1 MFIDTME
8 ENSVDKVGKGGRP
21 KGKTAIELGEVLS
34 VSRRTGSK
42 LPDKLPSSSPTP
54 STVGPGTGSTT
65 PSGTRTSD
73 RAGLYLLKK
82 TIGQFSFSK
91 LPKNLAILQR
101 FLDIYGE
108 TQSEK
113 AAVKQ
118 TASELKDV
126 WKHHFGLKLV
136 YGVESDGDDEIVS
149 EAIKLVVM
157 DNKIENKILNL
168 YRDYHKL
175 ELENRRKDRTKGKSF
190 ELKQKTFLEETLDTP
205 MNLAKRDSWSIFEKS
220 GILDWKEDFTHLE
233 NQLAKDQKGGVA
245 GYDLSQK
252 EVDDENAEERRLQDE
267 ENNLIFNDDNA
278 NDSDENDT
286 NWVPPEC
293 KGRRKK
299 QKADIMG
306 DVSLTG
312 DRLGLSVR
320 QRAMF
325 AATVCHA
332 AQVPISETNI
342 SKTTAWRRG
351 QKKRVTKA
359 AEIKEKLNPPDCI
372 IGHWAGKCSERCCV
386 YVSGVEENKTIGTM
400 GSHSKG

>member
-1 MFIDTME
+1 ME

-21 KGKTAIELGEVLS
+21 KGKTTIELGEVLS

-73 RAGLYLLKK
+73 RVGLYLLKK

-113 AAVKQ
+113 TAVKQ

-136 YGVESDGDDEIVS
+136 YGVESEGDDEIVS

-175 ELENRRKDRTKGKSF
+175 ELENRRKRTKGKSF
-190 ELKQKTFLEETLDTP
+190 ELKQKRFMEETLDTP

-233 NQLAKDQKGGVA
+233 NQLAKD
-245 GYDLSQK
+245 
-252 EVDDENAEERRLQDE
+252 
-267 ENNLIFNDDNA
+267 
-278 NDSDENDT
+278 
-286 NWVPPEC
+286 
-293 KGRRKK
+293 KK
-299 QKADIMG
+299 
-306 DVSLTG
+306 
-312 DRLGLSVR
+312 
-320 QRAMF
+320 
-325 AATVCHA
+325 
-332 AQVPISETNI
+332 
-342 SKTTAWRRG
+342 
-351 QKKRVTKA
+351 
-359 AEIKEKLNPPDCI
+359 
-372 IGHWAGKCSERCCV
+372 
-386 YVSGVEENKTIGTM
+386 
-400 GSHSKG
+400 